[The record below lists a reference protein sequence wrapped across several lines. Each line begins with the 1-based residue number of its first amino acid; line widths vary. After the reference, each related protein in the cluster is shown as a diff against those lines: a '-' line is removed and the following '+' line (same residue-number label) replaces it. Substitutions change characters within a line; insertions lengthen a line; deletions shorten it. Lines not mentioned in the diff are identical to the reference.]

1 MNDEYGLSVSF
12 GSIVRPNIVDITHI
26 QVEEV
31 IYVQNQHQ
39 YMDQLI
45 NLV

>member
-12 GSIVRPNIVDITHI
+12 RSIVSPNIVDITHI

-31 IYVQNQHQ
+31 IFTF
-39 YMDQLI
+39 I
-45 NLV
+45 ITI